1 MYGRPVAHGLTRGKS
16 ARRCYHT
23 AGDWESGGIPT
34 MATTPRDKN
43 PTAKLFDHMVLGI
56 DGVGHVHHYDARAER
71 VHVVSD
77 AGRELTERVGDV
89 DDWMAFV
96 AERRG
101 WQTREYGVG
110 LDTILARALEG
121 SG

>member
-1 MYGRPVAHGLTRGKS
+1 MT
-16 ARRCYHT
+16 
-23 AGDWESGGIPT
+23 
-34 MATTPRDKN
+34 TTPRDKN

-56 DGVGHVHHYDARAER
+56 DGVGHVHHYDACAER

-77 AGRELTERVGDV
+77 AGRELNERVADA

-96 AERRG
+96 AARRG

-110 LDTILARALEG
+110 LDTMLARALEG